1 MRPTAVPPVVDVKKC
16 TGCKLCV
23 KACPVFVLELKD
35 KKALVSHGDF
45 CIECG
50 HCGAVCP
57 EGAVVQKKTVV
68 AQGLKAGKKYAV
80 SPDVMMQILRERR
93 SVRVYKDKPVPK
105 DIIEKIINAGRYAPT
120 GTNSQRVHYTVI
132 TSPEMISELSRRVM
146 EFNAKFFKNLQNRAF
161 VAMMSLFI
169 GRKKIEEFLMYRP
182 VIMHAK
188 EVVDKGGDPMLHNA
202 PVVLI
207 AHAEKWD
214 GSPAI
219 NCAVA
224 LVYCN
229 LMAHTL
235 GIGACYNGWVENTAN
250 ISGKLKKWLGIPKD
264 HKCFGVLTMGY
275 QNIEY
280 KRLVERNE
288 PDVKWL

>member
-1 MRPTAVPPVVDVKKC
+1 MRPTAVPPEVNVKKC
-16 TGCKLCV
+16 TGCKSCV

-35 KKALVSHGDF
+35 KKAFVAHGDF

-68 AQGLKAGKKYAV
+68 AQGLKAGKKPAV
-80 SPDVMMQILRERR
+80 SPEVVMQLLRERR

-120 GTNSQRVHYTVI
+120 GSNSQRVHYIVI
-132 TSPEMISELSRRVM
+132 TSPEKIKELSGRVM
-146 EFNAKFFKNLQNRAF
+146 EYNAKFFKNLGSKPFA
-161 VAMMSLFI
+161 AMMSV
-169 GRKKIEEFLMYRP
+169 FLGSEKLAELLLYRP

-188 EVVDKGGDPMLHNA
+188 EVIDKGGDPMLHNA
-202 PVVLI
+202 PVILL

-224 LVYCN
+224 LDHCN

-235 GIGACYNGWVENTAN
+235 GIGACYNGWVENTVN
-250 ISGKLKKWLGIPKD
+250 ISGKLKKWLGIPTD
-264 HKCFGVLTMGY
+264 HKCFGALTMGY

-280 KRLVERNE
+280 KHLIERNS
-288 PDVKWL
+288 PDVRWL